1 MSVHLDCRTAITTVE
16 RAMLD
21 AISLCYQNRL
31 PDVATLLDL
40 AALPSAQAPDRVLR
54 FVTSEGLCYRFHR
67 YSSNDHAP
75 PYVVRPDDLPADK
88 PGRWE
93 RTSSNVT
100 KGPAYFRPV
109 NRVRTGYARQVE
121 LWQGLSGKALER
133 IYGSTP
139 AFQVR
144 LADVDIGSRTTAG
157 PYGALYSLDFHFEI
171 YCWSKNYRQQN
182 QALWGSTLADESTD
196 TSDPGLN
203 RMMGDLWYLFGG
215 GTGIGLGPGVA
226 QARINGTHSIVDE
239 DHDNREFCGV
249 VPILVQ
255 ASFNI
260 PDEDLVP
267 IESVE
272 VQFQDAH
279 IAKPGRSFDRDN
291 YVASGYRVTYG
302 PGTGLVLQIG
312 PGVAYVD
319 GQLVASTPGA
329 RAVEADQDIYRF
341 LSPDGSMSIRS
352 VPNDYEAPSGPL
364 GSLLIGK
371 SVTDSS
377 DVIFDSL
384 LCDWLQ
390 NSGQP
395 FDVAQT

>member
-31 PDVATLLDL
+31 DPVETLADL
-40 AALPSAQAPDRVLR
+40 AALASAKAPDRALR
-54 FVTSEGLCYRFHR
+54 FVTSEGLCYRFNR
-67 YSSNDHAP
+67 YSTNDHAP
-75 PYVVRPDDLPADK
+75 PYVVRPDDLTADK
-88 PGRWE
+88 AGRWE

-109 NRVRTGYARQVE
+109 NRVRYGYARQVA
-121 LWQGLSGKALER
+121 LWEGLSGVALER
-133 IYGSTP
+133 IYASTP

-144 LADVDIGSRTTAG
+144 LTNVDIGSRVTAG
-157 PYGALYSLDFHFEI
+157 PYGALYSADFHFEI

-182 QALWGSTLADESTD
+182 QALWGPSLEAETTD

-215 GTGIGLGPGVA
+215 GTQIGLGPGVA
-226 QARINGTHSIVDE
+226 HARINGSVSIIDE
-239 DHDNREFCGV
+239 DHDQREFCGM

-279 IAKPGRSFDRDN
+279 VATPGTAFDRDN
-291 YVASGYRVTYG
+291 YVASGYRASYG
-302 PGTGLVLQIG
+302 AGTGLVLQIG
-312 PGVAYVD
+312 PGVAYVG
-319 GQLVASTPGA
+319 GQLVSSTPGS
-329 RAVEADQDIYRF
+329 RVVEANQDVYRF
-341 LSPDGSMSIRS
+341 LSPDGLMALKS
-352 VPNDYEAPSGPL
+352 VPNNYEAPSGPS

-371 SVTDSS
+371 SVTDDT
-377 DVIFDSL
+377 DVTFDSR

-390 NSGQP
+390 DFGQP